1 MRVPL
6 INSREWQSI
15 APLLPPSDGSG
26 KPRSND
32 RLILSAFYYAAAT
45 RCSLESLP
53 PAYGKPRSLRA
64 RRRRWQDDGTLTR
77 LMEASA
83 PVVERMRRGYLGLIR
98 DASFDWKGSSEFFG
112 RAVPPQQPHLGRAA
126 TMPIGGGELSPQ
138 SARPT
143 AP

>member
-53 PAYGKPRSLRA
+53 PAYGKPRSLRT
-64 RRRRWQDDGTLTR
+64 RRQCWEADGTLTR
-77 LMEASA
+77 LMKAGA
-83 PVVERMRRGYLGLIR
+83 PVVERMRNGYLGLIR
-98 DASFDWKGSSEFFG
+98 DASLGPKKSSEFFG
-112 RAVPPQQPHLGRAA
+112 RGVTPKLPHAAPRGRYS
-126 TMPIGGGELSPQ
+126 GRQ
-138 SARPT
+138 RP
-143 AP
+143 